1 MDSLLLLARLVIL
14 RCFPSSRMV
23 APKKSLGQNFL
34 RDENI
39 ARNIAAEIDP
49 KRSDVI
55 LEIGPGTG
63 ALTAHLAEKTDH
75 YLGVEV
81 DQRSLDLL
89 KTRFQNTEFLHQSI
103 LDVRLE
109 DLEHR
114 FGTRIRVIG
123 NIPYYIT
130 SEILF
135 WIFDQRNHVT
145 DAVLMMQLEVARR
158 LTAKPR
164 TKDYGILSVV
174 TQLYAVPSV
183 AFKVSRN
190 SFYPV
195 PAVDSAVVHIT
206 LRRDVSPHNEELL
219 RNIVRTTFGKRRKT
233 LYNGL
238 RYAGYSDE
246 TLKQVKTDLTRR
258 PEELSVQE
266 FLSLT
271 SELEL
276 LTKSSFRNPHA

>member
-1 MDSLLLLARLVIL
+1 
-14 RCFPSSRMV
+14 MV
-23 APKKSLGQNFL
+23 VPKKSLGQNFL

-63 ALTAHLAEKTDH
+63 ALTAHLVEKTEH
-75 YLGVEV
+75 YLGVEI
-81 DQRSLDLL
+81 DPRSLDLL
-89 KTRFQNTEFLHQSI
+89 KARFQKSEFLRRSI

-109 DLEHR
+109 DLERR
-114 FGTRIRVIG
+114 FGTRIRVAG

-135 WIFDQRNHVT
+135 WILDQRSHVT

-174 TQLYAVPSV
+174 TQLYAVPTV

-206 LRRDVSPHNEELL
+206 VRRDVPPHNEELL
-219 RNIVRTTFGKRRKT
+219 RSVVRTTFGKRRKT

-238 RYAGYSDE
+238 RYAGYPE
-246 TLKQVKTDLTRR
+246 HTLKQLSCDLTRR
-258 PEELSVQE
+258 PEELSVEE
-266 FLSLT
+266 FLALT
-271 SELEL
+271 AELE
-276 LTKSSFRNPHA
+276 SFAINTPIRHA